1 MYIYIY
7 IYIFYIYI
15 YIYIYIYPTKC
26 SQANNIRDQ
35 TQKND
40 KYLQFTRHVSD
51 ISLSTFSCYTKLLNG
66 TH

>member
-1 MYIYIY
+1 M
-7 IYIFYIYI
+7 
-15 YIYIYIYPTKC
+15 

-40 KYLQFTRHVSD
+40 KNFQFTRHVSD
-51 ISLSTFSCYTKLLNG
+51 ISLSIFTCYTKLLNR